1 MKVKEVAKID
11 IVLSQEEYNT
21 LQEAENLLGRIGN
34 TLDEYGIYKSVYQD
48 WIEGSVERIINVLDQ
63 LEDGFERVSKEED

>member
-21 LQEAENLLGRIGN
+21 LQEAENILEKIGN
-34 TLDEYGIYKSVYQD
+34 VLDEYGVYNTVFQD
-48 WIEGSVERIINVLDQ
+48 WIEGSVERIINVLDE
-63 LEDGFERVSKEED
+63 LDDGFERVSKEED

>member
-21 LQEAENLLGRIGN
+21 LQEAEKLLGRIGN

-63 LEDGFERVSKEED
+63 LDDGFERVSKEED